1 MAHITTND
9 TIAAD
14 LKASLLARNG
24 VAVGMTWASFKMAM
38 EQLGVQDDD
47 YLGSIE
53 YGVMQGGS
61 GYIVRNDED
70 GLVEIRELCR
80 GGHQQ

>member
-1 MAHITTND
+1 MHVTANT

-14 LKASLLARNG
+14 LQRSLRARGG
-24 VAVGMTWASFKMAM
+24 VPAGMTWASFRAAM
-38 EQLGVQDDD
+38 EQLGVRDDD

-61 GYIVRNDED
+61 GYLVRDDEN
-70 GLVEIRELCR
+70 GLVEIRELR
-80 GGHQQ
+80 GGLLYGR